1 MLVVLLV
8 ILLAGLGGFGY
19 WAYSQGWLRSL
30 PFGFGSE
37 NATTQSTGTKYTTP
51 PTISNVKLTAT
62 GVDGFCVTWDTDQ
75 FSSSQVEYGPK
86 GSFTSKTEATD
97 QPSSTSAGVMT
108 SHGVCVKGLQAN
120 TEYQYRCISTNKDG
134 LTGMSE
140 TNYVTTPSA
149 E

>member
-37 NATTQSTGTKYTTP
+37 NATSQSTGTEYTTP
-51 PTISNVKLTAT
+51 PTISNVTVTAT

-75 FSSSQVEYGPK
+75 FSSSQVEYGPE
-86 GSFTSKTEATD
+86 GSFTSKTEVID
-97 QPSSTSAGVMT
+97 QPSSTNLGVMT

-120 TEYQYRCISTNKDG
+120 TKYQYRCISTNKDG
-134 LTGMSE
+134 LTGMSG